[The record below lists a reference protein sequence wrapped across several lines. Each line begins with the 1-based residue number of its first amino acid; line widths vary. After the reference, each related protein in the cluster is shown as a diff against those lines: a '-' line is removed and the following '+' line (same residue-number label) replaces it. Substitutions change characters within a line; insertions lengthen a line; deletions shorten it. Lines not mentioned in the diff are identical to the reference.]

1 MWNRAAT
8 HPGTFAANAQ
18 DDVIVLAVCF
28 FHHGLGGGLQ
38 GWGAYTGDSIMFRH
52 GMLIE
57 TGAFE
62 SEEVEL
68 GSRERSRECDVSH
81 EPSSER
87 GFTKTERAR

>member
-1 MWNRAAT
+1 MSRFIRWALPRVAPGMWARAAG

-38 GWGAYTGDSIMFRH
+38 GWGALTGDSILFRH

-57 TGAFE
+57 TGKIARGGKDE
-62 SEEVEL
+62 
-68 GSRERSRECDVSH
+68 GERT
-81 EPSSER
+81 R
-87 GFTKTERAR
+87 GASAIG